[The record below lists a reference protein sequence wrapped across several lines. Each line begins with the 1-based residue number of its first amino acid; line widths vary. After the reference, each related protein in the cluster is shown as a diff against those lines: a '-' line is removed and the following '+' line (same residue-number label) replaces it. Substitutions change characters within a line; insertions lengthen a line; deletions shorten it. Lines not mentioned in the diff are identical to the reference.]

1 MSTRNPIPARL
12 RDKFIAHMV
21 AHDCD
26 DMPDGAWFYTLE
38 QAAEQFM
45 RQHKLPGDCNDA
57 AHQYLRITGNGSA
70 V

>member
-1 MSTRNPIPARL
+1 MSTQSPIPVRL

-21 AHDCD
+21 ASDFD

-45 RQHKLPGDCNDA
+45 RQHKLPGGRFVIA
-57 AHQYLRITGNGSA
+57 AKSTAWREIA
-70 V
+70 